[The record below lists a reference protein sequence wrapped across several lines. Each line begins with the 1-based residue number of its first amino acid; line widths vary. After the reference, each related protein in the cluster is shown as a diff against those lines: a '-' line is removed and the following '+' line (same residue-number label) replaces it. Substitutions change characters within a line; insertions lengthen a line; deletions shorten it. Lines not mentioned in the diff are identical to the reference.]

1 MDLVNLMYRYINKFI
16 NSDELI
22 KGLKNIEL
30 SKFSEAERKKIN
42 KLISS
47 VEKIITT
54 IPNELDEVEKKRLTT
69 IDHMLEILGNT
80 KELNNSDKEAN
91 EFLNKQYDKLL
102 KDKSTIRDGGNLYV
116 ELFQLMT
123 NNPLVVKYAKKM
135 NDKELLEF
143 ITKYISAPLPPV
155 INQEGFN
162 DLVKVGIKDDK
173 REALWRLAF
182 NYEHKNIN
190 FSLIEDYFIEKRD
203 AYYLIELIS
212 AVQEDL
218 DVDKIIQK
226 VISTKEKDFMKDC
239 AERAKHLGLIT
250 DEEIKKLKEH
260 HLKI

>member
-16 NSDELI
+16 NSGGLI

-30 SKFSEAERKKIN
+30 SKFSEAEQKEIN

-54 IPNELDEVEKKRLTT
+54 VSNELDEAEEKRVVA
-69 IDHMLEILGNT
+69 IDHMLELLGNAR
-80 KELNNSDKEAN
+80 EFNNSDKEAKK
-91 EFLNKQYDKLL
+91 LVNKQYDKLL
-102 KDKSTIRDGGNLYV
+102 KDKNTTRDGGNLYV

-123 NNPLVVKYAKKM
+123 KNPLIIKYAKKM
-135 NDKELLEF
+135 NSKELLEF
-143 ITKYISAPLPPV
+143 ITKYISAPMPPV
-155 INQEGFN
+155 INQEEFN
-162 DLVKVGIKDDK
+162 DLVKIGIKDDK

-190 FSLIEDYFIEKRD
+190 FSLIEDYYIEKRD

-218 DVDKIIQK
+218 DINKTIQK
-226 VISTKEKDFMKDC
+226 IISTKEKDFIKDC
-239 AERAKHLGLIT
+239 ARRAKHFGLIT
-250 DEEIKKLKEH
+250 DEEIKKLKE
-260 HLKI
+260 